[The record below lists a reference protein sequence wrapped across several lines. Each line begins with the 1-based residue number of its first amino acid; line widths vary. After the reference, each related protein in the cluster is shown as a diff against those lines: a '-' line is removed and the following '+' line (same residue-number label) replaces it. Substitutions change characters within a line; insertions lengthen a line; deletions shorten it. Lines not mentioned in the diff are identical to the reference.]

1 LLDEEVPL
9 QRCSALLAEPDEPQS
24 YKQLMMSENAEH
36 WKEAMKEEYNSLMKN
51 QTWILAKL
59 PPGRIALN
67 HKWIGKYKPEYPGVE
82 ERWKAT
88 LTVVGTRQQ
97 YKINFNE
104 TFAPVPKQSAIK
116 IFLSYAAAMD
126 LELTQFDIKTAF
138 LYAKLKETSEHYEPE
153 GFVVEGKE
161 DHVCQLLK
169 SLYGLKQAPFEW
181 NEEFNEFIL
190 AFGLV
195 RSEADPCIYF
205 RCAGGVTTFIILC

>member
-1 LLDEEVPL
+1 MGGGGSTAL
-9 QRCSALLAEPDEPQS
+9 QID
-24 YKQLMMSENAEH
+24 
-36 WKEAMKEEYNSLMKN
+36 
-51 QTWILAKL
+51 
-59 PPGRIALN
+59 
-67 HKWIGKYKPEYPGVE
+67 
-82 ERWKAT
+82 
-88 LTVVGTRQQ
+88 
-97 YKINFNE
+97 FNK

-169 SLYGLKQAPFEW
+169 SLYGLKQVPYEW

>member
-1 LLDEEVPL
+1 MKKYLFKGARLSW
-9 QRCSALLAEPDEPQS
+9 QNQTNRRA
-24 YKQLMMSENAEH
+24 KLMMSENAEH

-67 HKWIGKYKPEYPGVE
+67 HKWIGKYKPAYPGVE
-82 ERWKAT
+82 ERWKAR

-97 YKINFNE
+97 YKIDFNE

-138 LYAKLKETSEHYEPE
+138 LYAKLKETIYMKQPE

-169 SLYGLKQAPFEW
+169 SLYGLKQVPYEW